1 MSKCAPDKNFGDG
14 SCYSLESLKAIAQAY
29 NNKLLKENYSE
40 KYVSRDKLINIS
52 NNRTNLL
59 KQLKSALSDSCDDEK
74 CWSKLDFVKSLNDLE
89 IEKFTFRPKGTQGKW
104 AWLSTVN
111 IDEVM
116 EQYKNKY
123 RNFKFL
129 GTVPIDFDD
138 LPVLGIKNLDF
149 AKMEREGYTK
159 FGLVMNTDEHYK
171 SGQHWI
177 AAFVD
182 TDYINKDGKVGRV
195 YFFDSVGSQPENRVI
210 KFLSR
215 GAKYIMNKYNK
226 KYANDLDIYYNNV
239 QHQKGNSE
247 CGVYS
252 INFLLRLL
260 KGESFQEIINRRM
273 SDAEVN
279 QCRDVYFS

>member
-138 LPVLGIKNLDF
+138 LPVLGIKNLD
-149 AKMEREGYTK
+149 
-159 FGLVMNTDEHYK
+159 LVELYNLRK
-171 SGQHWI
+171 SH
-177 AAFVD
+177 
-182 TDYINKDGKVGRV
+182 
-195 YFFDSVGSQPENRVI
+195 PEPISHR
-210 KFLSR
+210 
-215 GAKYIMNKYNK
+215 Y
-226 KYANDLDIYYNNV
+226 
-239 QHQKGNSE
+239 
-247 CGVYS
+247 
-252 INFLLRLL
+252 
-260 KGESFQEIINRRM
+260 
-273 SDAEVN
+273 
-279 QCRDVYFS
+279 